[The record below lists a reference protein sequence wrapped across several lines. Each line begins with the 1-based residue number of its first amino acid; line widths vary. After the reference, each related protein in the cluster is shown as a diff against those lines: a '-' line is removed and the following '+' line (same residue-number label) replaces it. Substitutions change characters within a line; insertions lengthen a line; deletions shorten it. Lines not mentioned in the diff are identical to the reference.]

1 MVNNTF
7 RKFSGNTATVSLNGL
22 HLMCVH
28 DYNKVGV
35 PATYIVR
42 DGLVYSY
49 ITSFTLG
56 GMLYAIYT
64 LTDLSFSK
72 LVSFVFKSTCPTL
85 VEFVYV

>member
-7 RKFSGNTATVSLNGL
+7 RKFSGKSATVSLNGT
-22 HLMCVH
+22 HLMCIH

-49 ITSFTLG
+49 STAFVHG
-56 GMLYAIYT
+56 GLYYAIYC
-64 LTDLSFSK
+64 LTDLSFTK
-72 LVSFVFKSTCPTL
+72 LVMFVEKSTCPTL
-85 VEFVYV
+85 VEFCYD